1 MTPNAQPTA
10 APPARPVTLREVA
23 RKAGVS
29 MATASKALNGR
40 GDVSPTTRERVQRVA
55 RELGFVA
62 NALARSLLAG
72 HTGTVGLI
80 THDLEGRFSI
90 PLLVGAEDAF
100 GLNNVCVLL
109 CDARGDAIRERY
121 HLDVLMERRVDGLI
135 IVGAR
140 PDARPSLGADLPVP
154 VVYAY
159 APSTD
164 AQDCS
169 IVADAAAS
177 GRLAVEHLLS
187 LGRRHIA
194 LIAGDPTYGAACQ
207 RVDGAMAQL
216 ASAGLEPA
224 GGEALF
230 GSWSEGWGHGAMRTV
245 LQRQPEVD
253 GVVCGNDQIARGV
266 IDTLRDAGRAVPAD
280 VSVVGHDNWE
290 ILVQGT
296 RPPLTSIDM
305 NLQTIGRLAAER
317 LHEAMDGLANPGVEL
332 VQPRLVVRGSSVV

>member
-140 PDARPSLGADLPVP
+140 PDARPSLGAD
-154 VVYAY
+154 
-159 APSTD
+159 
-164 AQDCS
+164 
-169 IVADAAAS
+169 
-177 GRLAVEHLLS
+177 
-187 LGRRHIA
+187 
-194 LIAGDPTYGAACQ
+194 
-207 RVDGAMAQL
+207 
-216 ASAGLEPA
+216 
-224 GGEALF
+224 
-230 GSWSEGWGHGAMRTV
+230 
-245 LQRQPEVD
+245 
-253 GVVCGNDQIARGV
+253 
-266 IDTLRDAGRAVPAD
+266 
-280 VSVVGHDNWE
+280 
-290 ILVQGT
+290 
-296 RPPLTSIDM
+296 
-305 NLQTIGRLAAER
+305 
-317 LHEAMDGLANPGVEL
+317 
-332 VQPRLVVRGSSVV
+332 